1 MLEKLRP
8 AALVLG
14 LFAIAVGCSSLIS
27 EAASPGSPPTKR
39 QESFDELLQRYDGL
53 TAEKLLASAA
63 PRQYLP
69 KLSFDPLDAAFY
81 GTVVQRLG
89 MTESEQ
95 RRLRE
100 TGFVS
105 IDHGQR
111 YSFGSMYFSIYT
123 CDLPV
128 LVTTDSILHAMHR
141 SYVDLMKEIEGSYF
155 AATLAD
161 VLKSCHD
168 ELGKAWF
175 LRGDARKSYQDVDL
189 YLTVARNL
197 LEGAGAPE
205 GPQNHPHI
213 DAWDGAL
220 LVHSQLKQD
229 DAALKILKLV
239 QSHHM
244 QSLAQR
250 DVMEI
255 YGGERAIDFSQFKP
269 RGHYAES
276 PHLSRYFRAM
286 MWLGRADTGWNVLP
300 VDPQSGLVS
309 DSSRELR
316 NCVLL
321 TQLLKSSGA
330 NVRLDRMDAILDF
343 LVGASDNL
351 TPGQMELLLE
361 RRKIDDLR
369 DVSSAEAIAGL
380 QEVLARGEFGSQQ
393 IRSQV
398 LLSNP
403 LAEQSVGAP
412 NLFQMFGQRFVIDSF
427 VLANVVFDKIKFDK
441 IKVERMMPTG
451 LDVAAALGNDAALP
465 LLSEELEAWRYAP
478 NMAACREYVARQ
490 PTAVWQSNLYNV
502 WLDAL
507 RQLDDEPPLEGAFPE
522 VMRTEAWQRKQLQ
535 TQLASWSELRHD
547 TILYAK
553 QSYTSEVM
561 CEYPTGYVE
570 PYPEVYARIKFF
582 AEQGAE
588 LIAAAD
594 YTVPGPSGPRLAE
607 LQRRQV
613 EFLRKMAATTGELE
627 KLARKE
633 LAAEPFTAEE
643 QAWLKKV
650 IDARGG
656 GSGPPRYDGWYCD
669 LFYGGGRRAS
679 EWDPTV
685 IDVHTDPNTREAL
698 EVGVGSCNFLVAA
711 IDNEDDRMI
720 YVGPAYS
727 YYEFRHPA
735 EKRLTDN
742 DWQQLLDTE
751 KEPPR
756 PTWVDSFQM
765 PREKRELPKI
775 SAQRR

>member
-1 MLEKLRP
+1 MSNQLTAVA
-8 AALVLG
+8 AALFCLT
-14 LFAIAVGCSSLIS
+14 AVTAGCSVPSS
-27 EAASPGSPPTKR
+27 EAAPSPPSPTR
-39 QESFDELLQRYDGL
+39 IERFEELLTKHADL
-53 TAEKLLASAA
+53 TAEELLASVP
-63 PRQYLP
+63 PRDYLQ
-69 KLSFDPLDAAFY
+69 KLSFDPAETAYFD
-81 GTVVQRLG
+81 TVAERLLL
-89 MTESEQ
+89 TEGEREQ
-95 RRLRE
+95 LRE

-111 YSFGSMYFSIYT
+111 YSFGSMYFAIYSY
-123 CDLPV
+123 DLPV

-155 AATLAD
+155 TVTLAD
-161 VLKSCHD
+161 VLKKCHD
-168 ELGKAWF
+168 QLGSASIPRGQ
-175 LRGDARKSYQDVDL
+175 LRRSYEDVDL

-197 LEGAGAPE
+197 LDGAGAPS
-205 GPQNHPHI
+205 GPRNHPLT
-213 DAWDGAL
+213 DAWDGTL
-220 LVHSQLKQD
+220 LVHSQVEQD
-229 DAALKILKLV
+229 DAALEILKLV
-239 QSHHM
+239 QSLHM
-244 QSLAQR
+244 QSIAQH
-250 DVMEI
+250 DVTEI
-255 YGGERAIDFSQFKP
+255 YGGERAIDYLQFKP

-276 PHLSRYFRAM
+276 PHLARFFRAM

-309 DSSRELR
+309 DSPRELR
-316 NCVLL
+316 NGVLL

-330 NVRLDRMDAILDF
+330 NVRLEQMDAMLDF

-361 RRKIDDLR
+361 RRSIDDLG
-369 DVSSAEAIAGL
+369 DLASADAVVEL
-380 QEVLARGEFGSQQ
+380 QQALERGEFGSQQ
-393 IRSQV
+393 IQSQI
-398 LLSNP
+398 LASDP
-403 LAEQSVGAP
+403 LVEQSVGAP

-427 VLANVVFDKIKFDK
+427 ALANLVFDKIKHEQQ
-441 IKVERMMPTG
+441 KVPRMMPTG
-451 LDVAAALGNDAALP
+451 LDVACALGNDAALP
-465 LLSEELEAWRYAP
+465 LLAEELDAWHYAP
-478 NMAACREYVARQ
+478 NLAACREYIARQ
-490 PTAVWQSNLYNV
+490 PTAVWQASLYNV

-507 RQLDDEPPLEGAFPE
+507 RQLDDEPSLDGALPE

-553 QSYTSEVM
+553 QSYTAEGR

-570 PYPEVYARIKFF
+570 PYPEVFARVKYF
-582 AEQGAE
+582 AEQGAQ
-588 LIAAAD
+588 LIEAAD
-594 YTVPGPSGPRLAE
+594 YSAPGAYGSRLAK
-607 LQRRQV
+607 LKQQQI

-633 LAAEPFTAEE
+633 LAAEPFTSDEE
-643 QAWLKKV
+643 LWLKKV
-650 IDARGG
+650 IDARAA
-656 GSGPPRYDGWYCD
+656 GSGGPRYDGWYCD

-685 IDVHTDPNTREAL
+685 IDVHTDPNAREVL

-727 YYEFRHPA
+727 YYEFRQPA

-742 DWQQLLDTE
+742 DWQQLIDAE
-751 KEPPR
+751 KNPPR
-756 PTWVDSFQM
+756 PAWIDSFQM

-775 SAQRR
+775 KVQRP